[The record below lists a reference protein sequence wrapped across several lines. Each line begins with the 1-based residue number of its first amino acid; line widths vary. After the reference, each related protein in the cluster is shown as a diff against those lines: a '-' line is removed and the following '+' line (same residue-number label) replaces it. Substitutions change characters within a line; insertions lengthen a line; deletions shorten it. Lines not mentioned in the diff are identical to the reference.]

1 MMKRHPHLA
10 LSAGLIVA
18 LLGSAPVAWSQH
30 TGHDTAA
37 PPAAPTATSGTA
49 AVLPWVDAE
58 VRRVD
63 AATGKLT
70 LRHADVPNLDM
81 PGMTMAFAVADRQW
95 LAVLKPGDRIQVT
108 VDKVQGQYT
117 VTGLRRP

>member
-1 MMKRHPHLA
+1 MTRHHHRFAFSTALA
-10 LSAGLIVA
+10 VA
-18 LLGSAPVAWSQH
+18 LLGSAPTAWSQH

-37 PPAAPTATSGTA
+37 PAASPGTT
-49 AVLPWVDAE
+49 VTPLPWVDAE

-63 AATGKLT
+63 VATGKLT

-95 LAVLKPGDRIQVT
+95 LSGLQAQDRVQVT
-108 VDKVQGQYT
+108 IDKVQGQYT
-117 VTGLRRP
+117 VTGLRRR